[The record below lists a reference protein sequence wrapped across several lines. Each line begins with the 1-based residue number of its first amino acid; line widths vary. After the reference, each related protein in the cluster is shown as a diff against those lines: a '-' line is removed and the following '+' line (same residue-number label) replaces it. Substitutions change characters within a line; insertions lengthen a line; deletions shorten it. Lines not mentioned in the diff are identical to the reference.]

1 MKPAVGRPEK
11 SIPAGAGKELRAFV
25 QHLRDLRTA
34 ANMSLDDIAGHPA
47 SAGRSKATFQ
57 RAVAGTDMPTE
68 DVTIAFVE
76 ACGGDV
82 GKALRLRLRRKAAS
96 AAAWAIESDPPQ
108 RISPSE
114 ILNLT
119 DLRTAM
125 RYIHLQAGHP
135 SSRALQ
141 KGAPPGHLPHTT
153 LDRLLDTKQK
163 PRLPTPELLEAF
175 LTGCHVAPPR
185 KRAWMA
191 AYHRLVIANP
201 VLSARESARN
211 ARYEDDGPHDPVWNR
226 LHREEQERRFWS
238 IRNGHRRRTYPGD
251 FGRDLDEVEEY
262 TDQWAIEYAN
272 QKAIDS

>member
-1 MKPAVGRPEK
+1 MGRPEK
-11 SIPAGAGKELRAFV
+11 PIPAGAGKELRAFI
-25 QHLRDLRTA
+25 QHLRDLRA
-34 ANMSLDDIAGHPA
+34 AAGLSLDDIARHPA
-47 SAGRSKATFQ
+47 SDGRSMATFQ
-57 RAVAGTDMPTE
+57 RAVAGTAMPTE
-68 DVTIAFVE
+68 DVTIAFVG

-82 GKALRLRLRRKAAS
+82 GKALRLRRRAAS

-125 RYIHLQAGHP
+125 RYILLQAGRP

-141 KGAPPGHLPHTT
+141 KGAPRGHLPHTT

-163 PRLPTPELLEAF
+163 PRLPSPRLLEAF
-175 LTGCHVAPPR
+175 LAGCHVPAPR
-185 KRAWMA
+185 MEAWMA
-191 AYHRLVIANP
+191 AYHRLVAANP
-201 VLSARESARN
+201 GLISTHERARIARKTFIGWG
-211 ARYEDDGPHDPVWNR
+211 EPGWDS

-238 IRNGHRRRTYPGD
+238 IRKENRHRTYPGD

-272 QKAIDS
+272 QKAIDG

>member
-11 SIPAGAGKELRAFV
+11 PIPPGAGKELRAFV
-25 QHLRDLRTA
+25 QHLRDLRA
-34 ANMSLDDIAGHPA
+34 AAGLSLDDIAGHPA
-47 SAGRSKATFQ
+47 SSGRSMATFQ

-82 GKALRLRLRRKAAS
+82 SKALRLRRKAAS

-125 RYIHLQAGHP
+125 RYIRLQAGRP

-141 KGAPPGHLPHTT
+141 KGAPRGHLPHTT

-175 LTGCHVAPPR
+175 LTGCHVPAPR
-185 KRAWMA
+185 KKAWMA
-191 AYHRLVIANP
+191 AYHRLVAANP
-201 VLSARESARN
+201 VLRAREGARI
-211 ARYEDDGPHDPVWNR
+211 ARYTPVGWHEPGWDR

-238 IRNGHRRRTYPGD
+238 IRNGNRRRTYPGD
-251 FGRDLDEVEEY
+251 FGRDLGEVEEY
-262 TDQWAIEYAN
+262 TDQWAIEYAY